1 MAKVEV
7 LYPFGG
13 AHRGDVVE
21 VPDDKVGALRRLKW
35 AREIVE
41 PSPVERP
48 AAAPRPRKV
57 RGQEKESDIAVL
69 SEETEARFSG

>member
-13 AHRGDVVE
+13 HHRGDVVD

-35 AREIVE
+35 AREIEVE
-41 PSPVERP
+41 PPPVAR
-48 AAAPRPRKV
+48 AAPRPRRLRV
-57 RGQEKESDIAVL
+57 EKEPDTDAVL
-69 SEETEARFSG
+69 SEETEARFSD